1 MQFQVSI
8 ENTGETF
15 RCGEGCNVLAAMEQS
30 CCKGI
35 AVGCRNGG
43 CGACK
48 VRITAGRY
56 YTGKMSRAVVSAQE
70 EAEGCVLACKTY
82 PLSDIR
88 VYAMGRVWQPAA
100 TVHSNASF
108 SFEFTMTTRVFQTP
122 KET

>member
-1 MQFQVSI
+1 MPFQVLI

-15 RCGEGCNVLAAMEQS
+15 RCGEGENVLAAMEQA

-48 VRITAGRY
+48 VRITGGRY
-56 YTGKMSRAVVSAQE
+56 CTGKMSRAVVTAQE
-70 EAEGCVLACKTY
+70 EADGCALACKTY
-82 PLSDIR
+82 PLSDLS
-88 VYAMGRVWQPAA
+88 VYAIGRVWADAA
-100 TVHSNASF
+100 NCREAPF
-108 SFEFTMTTRVFQTP
+108 SFEFTTTAQVLQPP